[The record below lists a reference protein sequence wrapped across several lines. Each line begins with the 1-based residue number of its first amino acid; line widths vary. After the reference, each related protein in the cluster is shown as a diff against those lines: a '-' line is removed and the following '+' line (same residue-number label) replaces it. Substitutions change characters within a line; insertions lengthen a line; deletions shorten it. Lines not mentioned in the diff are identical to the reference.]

1 MFFAG
6 HDTTASTI
14 AATFC
19 MLAYHPSEQ
28 AIVYEEIQSIAK
40 SNGGQLAFE
49 NYEAL
54 SKTRSAFVE
63 ALRMFPSGHVLIRE
77 STEDTVLSVPTLRED
92 GSMYEKNTPIPKGT
106 VLVGDMVGMREFPFL
121 KYKLRQ

>member
-40 SNGGQLAFE
+40 SNGGQIAFE
-49 NYEAL
+49 HYESL

-63 ALRMFPSGHVLIRE
+63 ALRMFPSGHLLIRVA
-77 STEDTVLSVPTLRED
+77 TEDTVLAVPTLRDD
-92 GSMYEKNTPIPKGT
+92 GSMYEKNTPMPKGT
-106 VLVGDMVGMREFPFL
+106 IMIGDMIGMREFLFPQA
-121 KYKLRQ
+121 YTT

>member
-28 AIVYEEIQSIAK
+28 AIVYEEIQSISK
-40 SNGGQLAFE
+40 SNRGQLVFE
-49 NYEAL
+49 HYEAL

-63 ALRMFPSGHVLIRE
+63 ALRMFPSGPLLIRE
-77 STEDTVLSVPTLRED
+77 ATEDTVLVVPTLRED
-92 GSMYEKNTPIPKGT
+92 GSMYEKHTPMPKGT
-106 VLVGDMVGMREFPFL
+106 VLVGDMVGMRELLFS
-121 KYKLRQ
+121 QA